1 MKPTPVSALARRRV
15 RQHVKRDDTPKK
27 SFLGKREADDFLVAS
42 GFGTHK
48 YVSYQCGICQRWHV
62 GRKPEEEEEK

>member
-27 SFLGKREADDFLVAS
+27 SFIDKPAADDFLLAS
-42 GFGTHK
+42 GFIAHG
-48 YVSYQCGICQRWHV
+48 YVSYQCDICRRWHV
-62 GRKPEEEEEK
+62 GHEQNEEEK